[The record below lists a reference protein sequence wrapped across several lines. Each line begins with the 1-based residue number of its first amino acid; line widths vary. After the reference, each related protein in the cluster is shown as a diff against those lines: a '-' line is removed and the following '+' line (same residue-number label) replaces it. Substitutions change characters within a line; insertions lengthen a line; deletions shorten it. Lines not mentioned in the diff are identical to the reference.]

1 MHPWHYLTLTALV
14 GIAGCTP
21 FQSSAQNTTVD
32 KTEWVT
38 HCFGRFLIDL
48 PQQAKINAGYQ
59 IWRPSVKR
67 INETPTSLTN
77 KIKHREQE
85 LISLPHSL
93 KGSLFI
99 RRVEHGN
106 GSVTLLHWDSNLTNS
121 TKYVSKETY
130 LVAHGD
136 WRAYEY
142 FGELSADKQ
151 ISSLAVSEKIAKN
164 LHSLQH
170 REIPSDPGFCIDG
183 AYIAGSTF
191 QREGF
196 NVGVTFPNH
205 PGAFF
210 SFSTDTGAEEDQLL
224 DRVGG
229 FLAGAAKMVAGLET
243 LRKGQRN
250 IGPISAQEYLVAGS
264 AEGQRAYSFAWES
277 QGKDGSLSEPNIT
290 AGLGVLE
297 RDADSHGNPP
307 PPAFRSDQEALEL
320 WDAIIDSIRL
330 RPGAAGPSSA
340 QNGVPDTGQHSLR
353 ATSGTPCPW
362 PGLWTCNEAPQ
373 LGAQTIAHGVP
384 MPSVEGNAVTWRLL
398 RGI

>member
-48 PQQAKINAGYQ
+48 PPQAQIRAGYDL
-59 IWRPSVKR
+59 WGAAVKR
-67 INETPTSLTN
+67 LDVPPTSLAAQIN
-77 KIKHREQE
+77 QREQE
-85 LISLPHSL
+85 LKAQRHEARGSMFLRRINLENGGIGLLSWASDASRVMLNLDTYAISKPISRIYYRQG
-93 KGSLFI
+93 KISTDREQRGI
-99 RRVEHGN
+99 EIAT
-106 GSVTLLHWDSNLTNS
+106 TLTRNLRS
-121 TKYVSKETY
+121 R
-130 LVAHGD
+130 D
-136 WRAYEY
+136 PQ
-142 FGELSADKQ
+142 D
-151 ISSLAVSEKIAKN
+151 
-164 LHSLQH
+164 
-170 REIPSDPGFCIDG
+170 IPAEPGFCIDG

-196 NVGVTFPNH
+196 NVGVSFPDH

-307 PPAFRSDQEALEL
+307 PPAFRSDQKALEL

-330 RPGAAGPSSA
+330 RPGAVGPSSA
-340 QNGVPDTGQHSLR
+340 QNDTPNASQHGLR
-353 ATSGTPCPW
+353 VTSGTPCPW
-362 PGLWTCNEAPQ
+362 PGVWTCDEAPQ
-373 LGAQTIAHGVP
+373 LGAQTIVHGVP

>member
-1 MHPWHYLTLTALV
+1 MLNLDTYAISKPISRIYYRQGKISTDREQRGIEIATTLTRNLR
-14 GIAGCTP
+14 
-21 FQSSAQNTTVD
+21 SRD
-32 KTEWVT
+32 
-38 HCFGRFLIDL
+38 
-48 PQQAKINAGYQ
+48 PQ
-59 IWRPSVKR
+59 
-67 INETPTSLTN
+67 
-77 KIKHREQE
+77 
-85 LISLPHSL
+85 
-93 KGSLFI
+93 
-99 RRVEHGN
+99 
-106 GSVTLLHWDSNLTNS
+106 D
-121 TKYVSKETY
+121 
-130 LVAHGD
+130 
-136 WRAYEY
+136 
-142 FGELSADKQ
+142 
-151 ISSLAVSEKIAKN
+151 
-164 LHSLQH
+164 
-170 REIPSDPGFCIDG
+170 IPAEPGFCIDG

-196 NVGVTFPNH
+196 NVGVSFPDH

-330 RPGAAGPSSA
+330 RPGAVGPSSA
-340 QNGVPDTGQHSLR
+340 QNDTPNASQHGLR
-353 ATSGTPCPW
+353 VTSGTPCPW
-362 PGLWTCNEAPQ
+362 PGVWTCEEAPQ

-398 RGI
+398 RGL

>member
-48 PQQAKINAGYQ
+48 PPQAQIRAGYDLWGVG
-59 IWRPSVKR
+59 IKRLDETSSSLVAR
-67 INETPTSLTN
+67 INL
-77 KIKHREQE
+77 REQE
-85 LISLPHSL
+85 LKIEKHDT
-93 KGSLFI
+93 KGHLFI
-99 RRVEHGN
+99 KRLELEN
-106 GSVTLLHWDSNLTNS
+106 GATGLLSWFHDTSQETLLLD
-121 TKYVSKETY
+121 TY
-130 LVAHGD
+130 LVASPNKKFFQYPNKISIG
-136 WRAYEY
+136 RE
-142 FGELSADKQ
+142 KQ
-151 ISSLAVSEKIAKN
+151 GIAFSNALAQNLRSLAPLEV
-164 LHSLQH
+164 
-170 REIPSDPGFCIDG
+170 PSDSGFCIDG
-183 AYIAGSTF
+183 AYISGSSF

-196 NVGVTFPNH
+196 NVGVTFPDH

-277 QGKDGSLSEPNIT
+277 QGKDNSLLEPNIT

-340 QNGVPDTGQHSLR
+340 QNGVPDAGQHSLR

-362 PGLWTCNEAPQ
+362 PGLWTCDEAPQ
-373 LGAQTIAHGVP
+373 LGAQTIVHGVP

>member
-1 MHPWHYLTLTALV
+1 MRALLNLALV
-14 GIAGCTP
+14 TLLGLAGCTHTYSP
-21 FQSSAQNTTVD
+21 ARNTTMD
-32 KTEWVT
+32 KTGWVT

-48 PQQAKINAGYQ
+48 PPQAQIRAGYDLWGVG
-59 IWRPSVKR
+59 IKRLDETSSSLVAR
-67 INETPTSLTN
+67 INL
-77 KIKHREQE
+77 REQE
-85 LISLPHSL
+85 LKIEKHDT
-93 KGSLFI
+93 KGHLFI
-99 RRVEHGN
+99 KRLELEN
-106 GSVTLLHWDSNLTNS
+106 GATGLLSWLHDTSQETLLLDTF
-121 TKYVSKETY
+121 
-130 LVAHGD
+130 LVASPSKKFFQ
-136 WRAYEY
+136 YPN
-142 FGELSADKQ
+142 K
-151 ISSLAVSEKIAKN
+151 ISIGREKRGIAFSNALAQNLRSLAPLEV
-164 LHSLQH
+164 
-170 REIPSDPGFCIDG
+170 PSDSGFCIDG
-183 AYIAGSTF
+183 AYISGSSF

-196 NVGVTFPNH
+196 NVGVTFPDH

-243 LRKGQRN
+243 LRKGQHN
-250 IGPISAQEYLVAGS
+250 IGPIPAQEYLVAGS

-330 RPGAAGPSSA
+330 RPGAVGPSSA
-340 QNGVPDTGQHSLR
+340 QNAPSNASQHGLR
-353 ATSGTPCPW
+353 VTSGTPCPW
-362 PGLWTCNEAPQ
+362 PGVWTCEEAPQ

-384 MPSVEGNAVTWRLL
+384 MPSVEGKAVTWRLL
-398 RGI
+398 RGL

>member
-1 MHPWHYLTLTALV
+1 MLPHCLTLAAFLSV
-14 GIAGCTP
+14 AGCTSFP
-21 FQSSAQNTTVD
+21 SSAQNIVMDKAGWTTY
-32 KTEWVT
+32 
-38 HCFGRFLIDL
+38 CLGRFLIDL
-48 PQQAKINAGYQ
+48 PPQAQLKADYDIWGDSIKRVPETPDSLATKISQREHQLKALRHNVYGNVFIQ
-59 IWRPSVKR
+59 R
-67 INETPTSLTN
+67 INYTS
-77 KIKHREQE
+77 
-85 LISLPHSL
+85 
-93 KGSLFI
+93 GA
-99 RRVEHGN
+99 
-106 GSVTLLHWDSNLTNS
+106 VTLLSWDSDLPN
-121 TKYVSKETY
+121 SKEYQWMDVY
-130 LVAHGD
+130 LVTKD
-136 WRAYEY
+136 KWRAFQYSS
-142 FGELSADKQ
+142 GLILSKQ
-151 ISSLAVSEKIAKN
+151 PSALGLAEN
-164 LHSLQH
+164 LAQNL
-170 REIPSDPGFCIDG
+170 RPRETNEIPTGAGFCIDG
-183 AYIAGSTF
+183 AYITGSTF
-191 QREGF
+191 QNEGF

-224 DRVGG
+224 DRAGG

-250 IGPISAQEYLVAGS
+250 IGPIPAQEYLVAGS

-330 RPGAAGPSSA
+330 RPGAVGPSSA
-340 QNGVPDTGQHSLR
+340 QNDTPNASQHGLR
-353 ATSGTPCPW
+353 VTSGTPCPW
-362 PGLWTCNEAPQ
+362 PGVWTCEEAPQ

-398 RGI
+398 RGL